1 MPKMIL
7 GVELYTKEDAAQ
19 LLNVT
24 PRTITNYVRA
34 GRLKGQLIGKA
45 GMFTREE
52 LERFLRGE

>member
-45 GMFTREE
+45 RMFTREE

>member
-24 PRTITNYVRA
+24 PRTITN
-34 GRLKGQLIGKA
+34 
-45 GMFTREE
+45 
-52 LERFLRGE
+52 